1 MALILYIYLA
11 KNRLSVTFF
20 ARESSKYQRPVKGK
34 TIVIKNYLISAY
46 RNLLRCKLDS
56 FLNLSGLVIGLSA
69 ALLIALFVRHE
80 IQYDDFWK
88 DSERLHRIQTR
99 WVMEGR
105 DDIDIVHSSGPL
117 KAVLEQYFPNE
128 LEAVARI
135 QLRNPVVS
143 TGAESFSDNVS
154 FADPEILDIF
164 DFNIVAGDARAA
176 LSSNASIILDESLA
190 QKYFGDEDPIGRTLT
205 LDNRYLKR
213 DYRVDAV
220 MSDLPGNSHLD
231 IQALIR
237 IDENDYVNNDGSW
250 MFSSWN
256 AANNHTY
263 FKLAAGNDIESINSR
278 IEAFTDASVPDDEGK
293 ASKYTKL
300 TTIAVPDIH
309 LRSVSAGS
317 MKPGGDAQ
325 IILAFIAIA
334 LLIVIVATINYVN
347 LSTARAGQ
355 RAREVAMRKV
365 MGAQRHQLIAQHLGE
380 SLLLVGFSIAMSTV
394 LVGLVMPYFNALLNT
409 NLSLNLAEPVV
420 LGSLFATLLLVGG
433 LSGLYPAIVLT
444 AWRPSYSL
452 RANKSNETHGVIR
465 SRNVLVVFQTAVT
478 VALIVSTI
486 VVFAQL
492 TFFRS
497 LDRGFEP
504 ENLLVIE
511 DMSRTGVIEKRE
523 AFREEIARL
532 PGIESASLSYESPTK
547 FYENNVRVSIV
558 GGNGEES
565 FPLGS
570 TNVDYHYLETLKIP
584 LLTGRFYQPDRMLD
598 LLPSSDKA
606 RIGELLQGNIVLNA
620 KAVDVMGLGSPEEAI
635 GKQIEL
641 ADNVDSD
648 IDGNAGRVL
657 TQLTII
663 GVIANTNLHSAKI
676 PSRPEIYELQSYYHN
691 LLVRYSGNTEDA
703 LAAVREIWDDMMPGT
718 PFEYFHVDQALAEE
732 FQSETNQANIFLGF
746 TLMTLVIACLGLY
759 GLAAFVTECRTREI
773 GIRKILGASVSD
785 IINLLFGQFS
795 WLVISANLIAWPVV
809 YLLMSE
815 WLQQYPFRIENG
827 WIAVFC
833 VIAGAVASI
842 VVAAT
847 VGSQA
852 WNVAR
857 ANPIYALRQE

>member
-1 MALILYIYLA
+1 
-11 KNRLSVTFF
+11 VF
-20 ARESSKYQRPVKGK
+20 
-34 TIVIKNYLISAY
+34 KNYVISAY

-56 FLNLSGLVIGLSA
+56 FLNISGLVVGLSA

-88 DSERLHRIQTR
+88 DSGRLHRIQTR
-99 WVMEGR
+99 WVLEGR
-105 DDIDIVHSSGPL
+105 DDIDIVQSSGPL
-117 KAVLEQYFPNE
+117 KAALEQYFPNE

-135 QLRNPVVS
+135 HLRKPVVF
-143 TGAESFSDNVS
+143 TGTESFSDDVS
-154 FADPEILDIF
+154 FADPEILDIYN
-164 DFNIVAGDARAA
+164 FNIVAGDARAA
-176 LSSNASIILDESLA
+176 LASNASIILNESLA
-190 QKYFGDEDPIGRTLT
+190 QKYFGDGDPIGRTLT

-220 MSDLPGNSHLD
+220 MSDLPANSHLD

-256 AANNHTY
+256 AAANHTY
-263 FKLAAGNDIESINSR
+263 FKIHSGIDIDSINNR
-278 IEAFTDASVPDDEGK
+278 IEAFTDASLPEKDGK
-293 ASKYTKL
+293 ASTYTKL

-309 LRSVSAGS
+309 LRSEGAGS
-317 MKPGGDAQ
+317 MKPGGDAG
-325 IILAFIAIA
+325 IIMAFVAIA
-334 LLIVIVATINYVN
+334 LLIVIVATINYIN

-365 MGAQRHQLIAQHLGE
+365 MGARRRQLISQHLGE
-380 SLLLVGFSIAMSTV
+380 SLLLVGLSIALSTM

-409 NLSLNLAEPVV
+409 RLSLDLAEPMV
-420 LGSLFATLLLVGG
+420 LGSLFATGLVVGG
-433 LSGLYPAIVLT
+433 LSGLYPAIVLS

-452 RANKSNETHGVIR
+452 RVNKSTETRGTVR
-465 SRNVLVVFQTAVT
+465 ARNVLVVFQTAVT

-486 VVFAQL
+486 VVYAQL

-504 ENLLVIE
+504 DNLLVIQE
-511 DMSRTGVIEKRE
+511 MSRTGVAEKKDT
-523 AFREEIARL
+523 FREEVENL
-532 PGIESASLSYESPTK
+532 PGIASASLSYEAPTH
-547 FYENNVRVSIV
+547 FYENNVNVSIV
-558 GGNGEES
+558 GGINEETL
-565 FPLGS
+565 PLGV
-570 TNVDYHYLETLKIP
+570 TNVDYQYIETLKIP
-584 LLTGRFYQPDRMLD
+584 LLAGRFYQPERMLD
-598 LLPSSDKA
+598 LLPSTDKA
-606 RIGELLQGNIVLNA
+606 RVGELLQGNTVLNA
-620 KAVDVMGLGSPEEAI
+620 KAVDVLGLGSPQAAI
-635 GKQIEL
+635 GKQIETSETL
-641 ADNVDSD
+641 ESD
-648 IDGNAGRVL
+648 IDGNAGTVTIR
-657 TQLTII
+657 LTIV

-676 PSRPEIYELQSYYHN
+676 SSRPEVYDLNPYYNH
-691 LLVRYSGNTEDA
+691 LLVRYSGSAEDA
-703 LAAVREIWDDMMPGT
+703 LAGLRETWDNMMPGE

-746 TLMTLVIACLGLY
+746 TLITLVIACLGLY
-759 GLAAFVTECRTREI
+759 GLAAFVTECRTREM

-785 IINLLFGQFS
+785 IISLLFGQFS
-795 WLVISANLIAWPVV
+795 WLVIAANLIAWPIV
-809 YLLMSE
+809 YLLMSD

-833 VIAGAVASI
+833 VIAGVVASI

-852 WNVAR
+852 WSVAR